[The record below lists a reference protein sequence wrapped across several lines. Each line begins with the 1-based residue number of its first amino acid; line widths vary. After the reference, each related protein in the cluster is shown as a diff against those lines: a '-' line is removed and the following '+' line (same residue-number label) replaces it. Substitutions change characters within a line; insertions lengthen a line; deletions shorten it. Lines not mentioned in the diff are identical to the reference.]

1 MLAVKNSQI
10 IRQKC
15 LKPEIHQ
22 LRVHRVCSVLN
33 LSLSAGVLQKSRV
46 FRLIPKVTQLVLTRK
61 HDIENV

>member
-22 LRVHRVCSVLN
+22 LGVHRVCSVLHLN
-33 LSLSAGVLQKSRV
+33 LSGLSASEISCLQTNSKSY
-46 FRLIPKVTQLVLTRK
+46 PTSSHQ
-61 HDIENV
+61 EA